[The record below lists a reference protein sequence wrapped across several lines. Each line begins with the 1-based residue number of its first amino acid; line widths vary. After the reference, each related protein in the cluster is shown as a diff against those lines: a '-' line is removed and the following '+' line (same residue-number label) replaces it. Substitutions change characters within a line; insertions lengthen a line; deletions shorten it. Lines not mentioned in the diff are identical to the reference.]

1 MRRTPAMSAA
11 LCLLLAAAAHAQVG
25 PPVPSE
31 GEPPVGGSEPK
42 APAPESEGMGEGSK
56 VNAELT
62 LFGLHIFSSGF
73 DGAAG
78 DVSVTRLGEQ
88 LRVSVPRGER
98 SAVLLGF
105 DAMHSWYEF
114 DGATDF
120 VASGEPWENA
130 TELDFSA
137 GYRGAIGEQWGFI
150 VGANVNAAFE
160 TGGDFGDSLT
170 FGGRA
175 GFTYSASKSLTL
187 GLGAAVSSRL
197 EDDVLAIPFPVLSW
211 QVSDRWLVASYGD
224 SRGTGLGV
232 SFMPNDA
239 WTLTLRAGLGAH
251 EFRLDETGPVP
262 DGVGRTW
269 HVPVEFIAAWKIDP
283 QVTLQAGVGYEAWQQ
298 YTLDDSEGDE
308 IAEFDADP
316 ALVVGIGVEFTF

>member
-11 LCLLLAAAAHAQVG
+11 LCSILAAAAYAQVG

-31 GEPPVGGSEPK
+31 GDPPVGGGESG
-42 APAPESEGMGEGSK
+42 APAQEGEGSSEGSK

-78 DVSVTRLGEQ
+78 DVSVTRIGEQ
-88 LRVSVPRGER
+88 LRVSVPRGDR
-98 SAVLLGF
+98 SAFLLGF

-114 DGATDF
+114 DGATGF
-120 VASGEPWENA
+120 VTSGEPWENA

-137 GYRGAIGEQWGFI
+137 GYRGAIGDHWGFV

-175 GFTYSASKSLTL
+175 GFTHSSSDTLTL
-187 GLGAAVSSRL
+187 GLGVAVSSRL
-197 EDDVLAIPFPVLSW
+197 EDDVLAVPFPVLSW

-232 SFMPNDA
+232 SYMPNDA
-239 WTLTLRAGLGAH
+239 WTFTLRAGLGAH

-298 YTLDDSEGDE
+298 YTLDDSEGNE
-308 IAEFDADP
+308 LAEFDADP